1 MIYSF
6 DELINLMN
14 IIDEH
19 NPNKTEN
26 VVEPYTCT
34 LNQTDLKTNKNKFYI
49 MQLTKYSDYFYHHY
63 IRYGRIGEIGKITN
77 KLLEKNKA
85 ISSFKSQ
92 FRKKTGNAW
101 GEPFVKKDGKY
112 FMSEMKVA
120 EEESET
126 ESESDEKDERI
137 VTDKRIQY
145 LLNLISD
152 VNMLQKSMTRLNIDT
167 KKMPLGRISDEQ
179 IEKAKELLLELLK
192 DIQNDKKPDCHDVS
206 SEYYTMIPYS
216 CGRNKPPIINTEK
229 IIEKNL
235 ELLDELKN
243 IAMTVKFNKKSKLN
257 KYDAIY
263 TKLDTTI
270 KPLGKKTKMYSN
282 LSDYVMNTHCPTH
295 NLNLDILDIYE
306 IKRQNE
312 DFNSKIHNKTLL
324 FHGSP
329 LCNWC
334 SIMKNGL
341 YLDPSKLGVRI
352 TGKMF
357 GYGIYWANAIT
368 KSFNYC
374 GYQYQDNI
382 GIIAVGEVALGD
394 CLQRVN
400 ADYTINKKFLEENGK
415 HSTHGMGN
423 YSPSDDG
430 KKMLR
435 KTTIPCG
442 KLEKNKEQRYLW
454 YDEFIIY
461 DTSQYRLKYLLVL
474 KNKK

>member
-1 MIYSF
+1 MTT
-6 DELINLMN
+6 
-14 IIDEH
+14 IDEH
-19 NPNKTEN
+19 YSNKN
-26 VVEPYTCT
+26 ALVVEPYTCI
-34 LNQTDLKTNKNKFYI
+34 LNQTDIKSNKNKFYI
-49 MQLTKYSDYFYHHY
+49 MQLICNNPTDTYYTHY

-77 KLLEKNKA
+77 KTLTKQSA
-85 ISSFKSQ
+85 IDAFTKQFKT
-92 FRKKTGNAW
+92 KTGNVW
-101 GEPFVKKDGKY
+101 GKPFVKKTGKY
-112 FMSEMKVA
+112 FMSELKVPD
-120 EEESET
+120 EESET
-126 ESESDEKDERI
+126 ESESEENTKSVI
-137 VTDKRIQY
+137 TDKRIQY

-152 VNMLQKSMTRLNIDT
+152 VKMLQNSMTRMNIDT

-179 IEKAKELLLELLK
+179 IEKAKELLLKLLK
-192 DIQNDKKPDCHDVS
+192 DIQDKKTPDYFDIS
-206 SEYYTMIPYS
+206 SEYYTLIPYS
-216 CGRNKPPIINTEK
+216 CGRNNPPVINAQK

-235 ELLDELKN
+235 EILEELKN
-243 IAMTVKFNKKSKLN
+243 IAMTVKINKKTKLN

-263 TKLDTTI
+263 SKLDTEI

-282 LSDYVMNTHCPTH
+282 LSEYVMNTHCPTH
-295 NLNLDILDIYE
+295 NLNLEILDIYE
-306 IKRQNE
+306 INRKNE
-312 DFNSKIHNKTLL
+312 NFNTKLHNKTLL

-374 GYQYQDNI
+374 GYQFQDNI

-394 CLQRVN
+394 TLQRVN
-400 ADYTINKKFLEENGK
+400 ADYTINKKFLDDNKK

-423 YSPSDDG
+423 YSPKEDG

-461 DTSQYRLKYLLVL
+461 DTSQYRLKYLMVL
-474 KNKK
+474 KNKT